1 MYRFPSLLSHR
12 LRFLCHFLSVLLAGA
27 ASWLMGCTDDV
38 LPPYHPELVVEGWI
52 EEGGFP
58 IVIVTQTIP
67 LNGEYKDKASLA
79 DHIIQWATVSV
90 SDGQDTVV
98 LTGKVDKG
106 YFPPF
111 IYTTSKMRGERG
123 KTYHLKVEYAD
134 FCATAVTRIP
144 PPPAVEQ
151 FVVEPVPDLD
161 TLYRVRALLNDPP
174 AEKNYYQLFCRTGG
188 HSRQFLAAYLGS
200 IDDAILDGPAWL
212 NISRGHQL
220 GIIQQYTPYFFH
232 GDTVSVKVAQIT
244 EEAYHFWDSYTKI
257 VAEGNNLMWSSFKS
271 LPSNITG
278 GKGYWSGM
286 GSVTDYF
293 VISR

>member
-27 ASWLMGCTDDV
+27 ASWLMGCNDDV
-38 LPPYHPELVVEGWI
+38 LHTYHPELVVEGWI

-67 LNGEYKDKASLA
+67 LNGEYQDKASLA

-286 GSVTDYF
+286 GSVTGYF